1 MYFDAA
7 ANYHIYQLLSITRE
21 KISDVI
27 YQFVIQ
33 KINVCGALI
42 GKGVSEMLRV
52 ILTSYGEDRQV
63 GISQTSLLG
72 PLFYHY
78 FLYLVNDFTNNLILN
93 VYNNTTLFSVIN
105 DLIARIKINKDQLKI
120 SRFACGK
127 LA

>member
-1 MYFDAA
+1 M
-7 ANYHIYQLLSITRE
+7 
-21 KISDVI
+21 
-27 YQFVIQ
+27 IQ
-33 KINVCGALI
+33 QINVCGVLI
-42 GKGVSEMLRV
+42 GKGVGEMLHF
-52 ILTSYGEDRQV
+52 IQTSYGEDRQV

-120 SRFACGK
+120 RRFACGK